1 MNNDKEIWAWIDG
14 YEGQYMVST
23 FGRVISIERIR
34 GNHSKKQNVR
44 KKIKKLS
51 DNGHGYKFVNL
62 WKDNKEEKKYIHRL
76 VAMAFIPNPENLPQI
91 NHKDEDKSNNR
102 IDNLEWCNQKYNINY
117 GTFRTR
123 SKSTM
128 LRNGNNRGI
137 DVYDMNG
144 KFIKTYV
151 FSNEVCKEYGINR
164 RVLYDVCNGI
174 TRSVKGHRFVFEG
187 EKLRPYHNGVKIKHI
202 VHKVDLNGNIVAQY
216 NSFHDA
222 DSLNGFCRGTMRNNF
237 IKNNGEFIKNGYK
250 YKQIS

>member
-23 FGRVISIERIR
+23 HGRVCSVARKRRNHGKLQDVKQRIKNP
-34 GNHSKKQNVR
+34 G
-44 KKIKKLS
+44 
-51 DNGHGYKFVNL
+51 DNGHGYKIVNL
-62 WKDNKEEKKYIHRL
+62 CSDGKCKMFYIHRL
-76 VAMAFIPNPENLPQI
+76 VAMTFIPNPQNLSQV

-102 IDNLEWCNQKYNINY
+102 IDNLEWCNQKYNVNY
-117 GTFRTR
+117 GTVRAR
-123 SKSTM
+123 SRSTM
-128 LRNGNNRGI
+128 LIKDKNRGI
-137 DVYDMNG
+137 DMYDMDGN
-144 KFIKTYV
+144 FIKTYQ
-151 FSNEVCKEYGINR
+151 FSNEACKELGVSR
-164 RVLYDVCNGI
+164 RLLYATCNGI
-174 TRSVKGHRFVFEG
+174 TRSAKGHRFTFEG